1 MRILVRI
8 LLNALGLYLISLL
21 PGIHYTGGL
30 VYLLLAGLALG
41 LLNLVVKPILT
52 ILSCP
57 LLILTLGLFYLV
69 INGAV
74 LYLLDYFLDQ
84 DVRHSFHGDLAFSF
98 PSDFTFVPM
107 RDFEV
112 AGVFNYSTGTPYTP
126 EDQKAGAGEGEG
138 AMPAD
143 IAAETEQLPPGADL
157 EPTYFVDDAD
167 LRIRLCPFDAD
178 DPDVAAALREVTQLC
193 TFFRLLGSYPRA
205 TSPT

>member
-74 LYLLDYFLDQ
+74 LYLLDYFLDGLTI
-84 DVRHSFHGDLAFSF
+84 DGFGWAVVGGLVLSIFNLLVRGL
-98 PSDFTFVPM
+98 
-107 RDFEV
+107 RD
-112 AGVFNYSTGTPYTP
+112 
-126 EDQKAGAGEGEG
+126 
-138 AMPAD
+138 
-143 IAAETEQLPPGADL
+143 
-157 EPTYFVDDAD
+157 
-167 LRIRLCPFDAD
+167 
-178 DPDVAAALREVTQLC
+178 RE
-193 TFFRLLGSYPRA
+193 SA
-205 TSPT
+205 